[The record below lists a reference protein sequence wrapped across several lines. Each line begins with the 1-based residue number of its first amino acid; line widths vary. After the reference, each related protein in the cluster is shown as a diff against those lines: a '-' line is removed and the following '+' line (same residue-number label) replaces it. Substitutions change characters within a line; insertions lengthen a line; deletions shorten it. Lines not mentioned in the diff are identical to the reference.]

1 MLYSWTVNLD
11 SAVANHSS
19 CRKADV
25 RNDSGGMM
33 ITDEELARAIESLRI
48 SGTDSQD
55 VEVKASAGR
64 LPASVVESVSAF
76 ANASGGVVVLGLSE
90 SEGFSPV
97 AGFDASRIFDAIAGA
112 CADRLTPPVRADVR
126 IAAFEG
132 APVVVADVPELPPSS
147 KPCYVADRGM
157 YKGSF
162 IRTGDGD
169 RHLTQYE
176 IDRLVEERT
185 QPHHDAEVVEEASVG
200 DLDADLL
207 AGVLARQR
215 ALHPRVFADLS
226 DEDAMADLRIVGAG
240 ADGAPHPTL
249 AGLLALGRYPQK
261 HFPRLNVTF
270 ACYPGRAKAGEGGVK
285 YADSESMAGP
295 IPTMLSDTVAAVRR
309 NMRVGGVLDG
319 ILRRDVPDYPEAAV
333 REAVCNALMHRDYSP
348 LGRGSQVQVNMY
360 ADRLEVLSP
369 GGLYGAVTVDLLG
382 EPGASS
388 TRNQHL
394 SLLLETT
401 PYGDGGYVAENRGTG
416 FQLMGA
422 ELAAAGMA
430 PPRAVDRPS
439 LFSLTFERGGMP
451 GASAGSRE
459 RSGHAPEGDPVAE
472 CVARLGAARTA
483 DIVRETGMP
492 RSTVSY
498 RLRKLL
504 DRGIVEVASDAGS
517 KHSPGRMYRM
527 AR

>member
-1 MLYSWTVNLD
+1 MPAGTCSERLGRLIV
-11 SAVANHSS
+11 
-19 CRKADV
+19 
-25 RNDSGGMM
+25 
-33 ITDEELARAIESLRI
+33 ITDEELAKAIKSLRI
-48 SGTDSQD
+48 SETDSQD
-55 VEVKASAGR
+55 IEVKASVGK
-64 LPASVVESVSAF
+64 LPASIVESVSAF

-90 SEGFSPV
+90 SEGFAPV
-97 AGFDASRIFDAIAGA
+97 AGFDASRISDALAGV

-126 IAAFEG
+126 IAVSEG
-132 APVVVADVPELPPSS
+132 MPVVVADIPEFPPSS
-147 KPCYVADRGM
+147 KPCYVTDRGM

-185 QPHHDAEVVEEASVG
+185 QPHHDAEVIEEASVD

-207 AGVLARQR
+207 AGILSRQR
-215 ALHPRVFADLS
+215 ALHPRVFAGLS
-226 DEDAMADLRIVGAG
+226 DKDAMADLRIVGTG
-240 ADGAPHPTL
+240 KDGATHPTL

-270 ACYPGRAKAGEGGVK
+270 ACYPGEKKAGKLGVK
-285 YADSESMAGP
+285 YVDSESMAGP
-295 IPTMLSDTVAAVRR
+295 IPAVLLDTVAAVRR

-319 ILRRDVPDYPEAAV
+319 ALRRDVPDYPEAAV

-360 ADRLEVLSP
+360 ADRLEVLNP

-394 SLLLETT
+394 ALLLETT
-401 PYGDGGYVAENRGTG
+401 PYGEGGYVAENRGTG
-416 FQLMGA
+416 FQLMEA

-430 PPRAVDRPS
+430 SPRAVDRPS
-439 LFSLTFERGGMP
+439 LFSLTFERGGVYE
-451 GASAGSRE
+451 ADANSRE
-459 RSGHAPEGDPVAE
+459 EHGHTPEGDPVAE
-472 CVARLGAARTA
+472 CIARLGTARTV

-498 RLRKLL
+498 RLKRLL
-504 DRGIVEVASDAGS
+504 GQGLVEITIEGEAR
-517 KHSPGRMYRM
+517 HSPARAYRI